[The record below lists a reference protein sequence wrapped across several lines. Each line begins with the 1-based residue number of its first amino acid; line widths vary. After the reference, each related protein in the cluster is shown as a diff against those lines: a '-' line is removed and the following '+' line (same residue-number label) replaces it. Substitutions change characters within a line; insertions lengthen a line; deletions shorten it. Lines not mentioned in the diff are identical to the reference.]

1 MRKLNYLDNI
11 SYIKIN
17 NKNIYIKSNKNIHI
31 LNKLLQEIKN
41 KEKLNLRVSISKL
54 SLINGQ
60 EFAILTF
67 CIF

>member
-17 NKNIYIKSNKNIHI
+17 NKNIDIKSNKNIHI

-41 KEKLNLRVSISKL
+41 KEKLK
-54 SLINGQ
+54 
-60 EFAILTF
+60 
-67 CIF
+67 C

>member
-1 MRKLNYLDNI
+1 MRTFVHQQKKGDIMRKLNYLDNI

-41 KEKLNLRVSISKL
+41 KEKLK
-54 SLINGQ
+54 
-60 EFAILTF
+60 
-67 CIF
+67 C